1 MEIRG
6 NARKCSEMRRNAR
19 TRADVDWKTNLG
31 TDAGPAGKDGCMGT
45 VLFSAPKSHLHVA
58 VYLLFYLRPLLQVE
72 VTTSMAL
79 GSHEIQTYFEID
91 SLLL

>member
-1 MEIRG
+1 MHG
-6 NARKCSEMRRNAR
+6 NVGKCGEMHGRVLMLIGRRTWVRMQDLQVR
-19 TRADVDWKTNLG
+19 TDVWV
-31 TDAGPAGKDGCMGT
+31 PFF
-45 VLFSAPKSHLHVA
+45 FSAPKSHLHVA
-58 VYLLFYLRPLLQVE
+58 VYLLFYLQPLLQVE